1 MRMQELN
8 GVGEVPIVN
17 GTVII
22 AGQPYDYSG
31 GVLEFQGQKY
41 IVSDA
46 KDFVITPSGKAV
58 GAIVNGVLM
67 LLTDL
72 NPTQRQFIRNK
83 YKI

>member
-1 MRMQELN
+1 MQNLQ
-8 GVGEVPIVN
+8 GVGEIPVVN
-17 GTVII
+17 GSVVI
-22 AGQPYDYSG
+22 AGQPYDYAN

-58 GAIVNGVLM
+58 GAIVNGVLT
-67 LLTDL
+67 LLADL